1 MDSVSLPLAV
11 IGGDPVGEPFDP
23 DPSRSSGPL
32 ASTPESP
39 FVRAQRQVLDR
50 RGRPRR
56 PRLTVGLSYYTPYVS
71 GLTDSAQRLN
81 EALVERGWDV
91 QVITTR
97 YDDTLARHAV
107 INGVGI
113 RRCRRLFT
121 VGKAALSPT
130 FPFGLAREMRQSDVS
145 LLHLPL
151 PEAGLVALAAPTGS
165 LAVLYHC
172 DPGSLRVPGE
182 AAFLAALDRSH
193 RRAARSATLNI
204 TTSTDYR
211 DHSRL
216 AESLS
221 ANSVIIPPPCVDRG
235 IGEPLY
241 REGTGPHI
249 GFLGRIVPEKGV
261 EYLVAAFRQLN
272 DPNARLLIAGAFD
285 DVAGGSAIRSVS
297 QAVAG
302 DPRVRF
308 LGHLPE
314 ERLVDFYAS
323 LDAFVLPSVDSF
335 EAFGI
340 VQVEALMAGVP
351 VVVSDLPGVRG
362 VAPSLGAGRSFPR
375 RDATALHDALVQVIG
390 QRIDRNEL
398 RRRALELYG
407 VDSVADRLDA
417 ELWEMVLGRG
427 LRAAPPQ
434 RTDEAAMLAV
444 ALPIDLSDGGKLNT
458 NAALNAEW
466 GERVEEYAAHRDG
479 WLFERRLRRVLEF
492 LTPARPGDVVVEM
505 GCGTGGL
512 LERIATARPDL
523 ELCGVDPIP
532 RYITYAR
539 SIAETSGSGI
549 RFEVGFGESLD
560 KLGLPQATWV
570 LSNDVLHHVVDLEL
584 TARGIA
590 AVSAPWA
597 RWLAI
602 EPNPENPWVIW
613 YHTRTDGEALFR
625 RRSFRRAALRAGW
638 TEQHDERLFLI
649 PQAVRSPGR
658 LLRWAERVFER
669 WPILAGGRLIELQR
683 TPSDP
688 TTP

>member
-1 MDSVSLPLAV
+1 MDSVSARSA
-11 IGGDPVGEPFDP
+11 GGRDESETGRAISGEPDR
-23 DPSRSSGPL
+23 DEQRN
-32 ASTPESP
+32 ESP
-39 FVRAQRQVLDR
+39 LTVDDTDIPRVRTPRLVLDR
-50 RGRPRR
+50 RGRARR

-121 VGKAALSPT
+121 VGKAAISPT
-130 FPFGLAREMRQSDVS
+130 FPVGLAREMRQSDVS

-151 PEAGLVALAAPTGS
+151 PEAGFVAPTAPRGS

-182 AAFLAALDRSH
+182 ALVLSALDRSH
-193 RRAARSATLNI
+193 RRAAERATLNI

-216 AESLS
+216 ADVLS
-221 ANSVIIPPPCVDRG
+221 TNSIIIPPPCVDRG
-235 IGEPLY
+235 VGTPRF
-241 REGTGPHI
+241 REGSGPHI

-261 EYLVAAFRQLN
+261 EYLVAAFRQLE

-362 VAPSLGAGRSFPR
+362 VAPSLGAGASFPR
-375 RDATALHDALVQVIG
+375 RDASALHDALVDVVG
-390 QRIDRNEL
+390 QRIDRDSL
-398 RRRALELYG
+398 RRHALELYG

-417 ELWEMVLGRG
+417 ALWTMALDRG
-427 LRAAPPQ
+427 LREAPLP
-434 RTDEAAMLAV
+434 TTAV
-444 ALPIDLSDGGKLNT
+444 PTTSTIDAVQLGDTAIDL
-458 NAALNAEW
+458 NAGW
-466 GERVEEYAAHRDG
+466 GERVEDYAAHREG
-479 WLFERRLRRVLEF
+479 WLFERRLSRVLLF
-492 LTPARPGDVVVEM
+492 LAAARPGDVVLEM

-512 LERIATARPDL
+512 LERVAAARPDL
-523 ELCGVDPIP
+523 TLCGVDPIS
-532 RYITYAR
+532 RYIDFAR
-539 SIAETSGSGI
+539 STADSTGSGI

-560 KLGLPQATWV
+560 TLDLPVTAWI
-570 LSNDVLHHVVDLEL
+570 LSNDVLHHVADLEL
-584 TARGIA
+584 TARGAASIA
-590 AVSAPWA
+590 APWA
-597 RWLAI
+597 RWLAV

-613 YHTRTDGEALFR
+613 YHSRTEGEAIFR
-625 RRSFRRAALRAGW
+625 RREFLRAARRAGW
-638 TEQHDERLFLI
+638 SQQGTERLFLV
-649 PQAVRSPGR
+649 PHAVRTPGR
-658 LLRWAERVFER
+658 LLRWAERLFER

-683 TPSDP
+683 IPADP
-688 TTP
+688 AD